1 MHMLSWL
8 SRVTVRIQQATIS
21 VFPLDPIQL
30 YITSSIVSYSMVKVI
45 FNSSALHTIIIRA
58 TDNAGCVKEDSV
70 TFNVGGMCVYH
81 WPSTI
86 HWWEYF
92 IETRPPK
99 ITLNSLRRNVQ
110 NNCILVD
117 YSLSQSATTDCSY
130 DNGPWTKCK
139 HVCYSIIVWHW
150 NCLW

>member
-1 MHMLSWL
+1 MLSWL

-45 FNSSALHTIIIRA
+45 FNSSAPTQCKLDNFAFSPCTSPYEHVNLQSGLHTIIIRA

-86 HWWEYF
+86 HW
-92 IETRPPK
+92 
-99 ITLNSLRRNVQ
+99 
-110 NNCILVD
+110 
-117 YSLSQSATTDCSY
+117 
-130 DNGPWTKCK
+130 
-139 HVCYSIIVWHW
+139 
-150 NCLW
+150 